1 MDEKLGKVVI
11 DGQLIDLDN
20 IPIEKLEK
28 LYEKAD
34 KEEKAIREEI
44 DRLLNDLK

>member
-1 MDEKLGKVVI
+1 MEKKLGKVVI

-20 IPIEKLEK
+20 MPMEKLEK
-28 LYEKAD
+28 LYEKTE

-44 DRLLNDLK
+44 DRILNELR